1 MALWSVDLTMPWLP
15 RLPATDSSGSFGF
28 GYCLADCT
36 AELTRSV
43 AAHAASGEHHIRLAR
58 SDGDEPEKPRAGRC
72 LRLPLRHRDF
82 KVILKC
88 KAKRAGHSGGLEAAA
103 VVLAL
108 RRLGRRACWHQHRGS
123 FLIDAQAVLYAL
135 QKGCNS
141 AGTLRWPVRRAGALS
156 LACGWRWRY
165 CYLPSESNP
174 ADAPSRGEAPRD
186 RARRAGSDEAR
197 RSAAERAARRMFYD
211 TSSDR
216 TSLASRRGFNH
227 QAT

>member
-1 MALWSVDLTMPWLP
+1 MRWMA
-15 RLPATDSSGSFGF
+15 RLLATDASGSFGF

-36 AELTRSV
+36 AELSRSV
-43 AAHAASGEHHIRLAR
+43 AAHAASGEHHIRLAQ

-88 KAKRAGHSGGLEAAA
+88 RARRAGHSGGLEAAA

-123 FLIDAQAVLYAL
+123 FLVDAQAVLYAL
-135 QKGCNS
+135 QKGRSS
-141 AGTLRWPVRRAGALS
+141 AGTLRWPVRKAGALS

-174 ADAPSRGEAPRD
+174 ADAPSRGEAPRV
-186 RARRAGSDEAR
+186 RARAGGNDVPRPSGC
-197 RSAAERAARRMFYD
+197 
-211 TSSDR
+211 
-216 TSLASRRGFNH
+216 TSLASLCCF
-227 QAT
+227 TD